1 LKAPDAMAYA
11 LSLCIDQELLSLN
24 RAVGELR
31 RRNLAIESL
40 AVGPG
45 NGPGETRLTV
55 IVNAD
60 DATAEM
66 AMRKLDKLSGVHGAT
81 RFRIEDAVTRELALV
96 KVRVPPARFAALL
109 EVCARYK
116 ATVVA
121 ELPDEAIVELAG
133 SGSCILAFVGA
144 LEPFGIRELVR
155 SGPVALARASA
166 S

>member
-1 LKAPDAMAYA
+1 MAYA

-31 RRNLAIESL
+31 RRNLPIESL

-45 NGPGETRLTV
+45 GPGETRLTV
-55 IVNAD
+55 IVNTD

-66 AMRKLDKLSGVHGAT
+66 AMRKLHKLSGVRGGT
-81 RFRIEDAVTRELALV
+81 RFRVEDGITHELALV
-96 KVRVPPARFAALL
+96 KVHVPRARVAELH
-109 EVCARYK
+109 EVCARHK
-116 ATVVA
+116 ATVVD

-133 SGSCILAFVGA
+133 SESSVFALVQA
-144 LEPFGIRELVR
+144 LETFGIRELVR
-155 SGPVALARASA
+155 SGPVALARVSA

>member
-1 LKAPDAMAYA
+1 MAYA

-45 NGPGETRLTV
+45 DGPGETRLTV
-55 IVNAD
+55 IVNTD

-66 AMRKLDKLSGVHGAT
+66 AMRKLHKLSGVRGGT
-81 RFRIEDAVTRELALV
+81 RFRVEDAITHELALV
-96 KVRVPPARFAALL
+96 KVHVTPERVAELRDL
-109 EVCARYK
+109 CSRYK
-116 ATVVA
+116 ATVVD
-121 ELPDEAIVELAG
+121 ELPDAAIVELAG
-133 SGSCILAFVGA
+133 SGSSVRAFVQA
-144 LEPFGIRELVR
+144 LETFGIRELVR
-155 SGPVALARASA
+155 SGPVALARMSA

>member
-1 LKAPDAMAYA
+1 MAYA

-45 NGPGETRLTV
+45 DGPGETRLTV
-55 IVNAD
+55 IVNTD

-66 AMRKLDKLSGVHGAT
+66 AMRKLDKLSGVRGAT
-81 RFRIEDAVTRELALV
+81 RFRVEDAITHELALV
-96 KVRVPPARFAALL
+96 KVHVPSERLAELRD
-109 EVCARYK
+109 VCARYK
-116 ATVVA
+116 ATVVV

-133 SGSCILAFVGA
+133 SGSSVLAFVRA
-144 LEPFGIRELVR
+144 LEITFGIRELVR
-155 SGPVALARASA
+155 SGPVALARVSA

>member
-1 LKAPDAMAYA
+1 MAYA

-45 NGPGETRLTV
+45 DGPGETRLTV

-66 AMRKLDKLSGVHGAT
+66 AMRKLHKLSGVRGGT
-81 RFRIEDAVTRELALV
+81 RFRVEDGITHELALV
-96 KVRVPPARFAALL
+96 KVGVTHDRVAELRD
-109 EVCARYK
+109 VCSRHK

-121 ELPDEAIVELAG
+121 ELPDEAIVEFAG
-133 SGSCILAFVGA
+133 SGSSVLAFVQA
-144 LEPFGIRELVR
+144 LETFGIRELVR

>member
-1 LKAPDAMAYA
+1 MAYA

-45 NGPGETRLTV
+45 DAPGETRLTV
-55 IVNAD
+55 IVNTD

-66 AMRKLDKLSGVHGAT
+66 AMRKLDKLSGVRGAK
-81 RFRIEDAVTRELALV
+81 RFRVEDGITHELALV
-96 KVRVPPARFAALL
+96 KVRVTRERLAELL
-109 EVCARYK
+109 DLCARYK

-133 SGSCILAFVGA
+133 SGSSILAFVRA
-144 LEPFGIRELVR
+144 LEITFGIRELVR
-155 SGPVALARASA
+155 SGPVALARVSA

>member
-1 LKAPDAMAYA
+1 MAYA

-45 NGPGETRLTV
+45 DGPGETRLTV
-55 IVNAD
+55 IVNTD

-66 AMRKLDKLSGVHGAT
+66 AMRKLDKLSGVRGAT
-81 RFRIEDAVTRELALV
+81 RFRVEDGIAHELALV
-96 KVRVPPARFAALL
+96 KVHVTEERIAELRD
-109 EVCARYK
+109 VCAHHM
-116 ATVVA
+116 ATVIAAV
-121 ELPDEAIVELAG
+121 PGEAIVELAG
-133 SGSCILAFVGA
+133 SGSGILAFVRA
-144 LEPFGIRELVR
+144 LETFGIRELVR